1 MDTVLLIVIMG
12 AALYF
17 VMIRPQQKRA
27 KEQKNLMEAIAVG
40 SRIMT
45 VSGIIGTIKHL
56 GEKQAVLEISPG
68 VELTIDKRAISPQ
81 AVEDEFEYSDDADVE
96 AADADG
102 VVAEP
107 FQIEDGAP
115 VEDATP
121 VEDVPVVGADPEDV
135 TEPAP
140 ITWENPDTQ
149 KN

>member
-17 VMIRPQQKRA
+17 LMIRPQQKRA

-68 VELTIDKRAISPQ
+68 VEMTIDKRAISPQ

-96 AADADG
+96 AVEADDA
-102 VVAEP
+102 VAEP
-107 FQIEDGAP
+107 FQIEDA
-115 VEDATP
+115 AT
-121 VEDVPVVGADPEDV
+121 VEDVSVEDTPVVDVDPADV
-135 TEPAP
+135 TDPAP
-140 ITWENPDTQ
+140 ITWENPDTK